1 MEQELIELLLASKKA
16 LSTGQSICAQ
26 ANTYLQT
33 SEGHVETIAKIHPKL
48 LFVDNHILVQC
59 KILEG
64 IRDYMNVQ
72 TESCQNKIKVRL
84 DCAFYT
90 QGHTH
95 HIQFRIEKHIYKRL
109 QSS

>member
-1 MEQELIELLLASKKA
+1 MEQKLIELLLASKKA

-64 IRDYMNVQ
+64 IKEYVTIQ
-72 TESCQNKIKVRL
+72 TETCQNRIKAR
-84 DCAFYT
+84 
-90 QGHTH
+90 
-95 HIQFRIEKHIYKRL
+95 
-109 QSS
+109 